1 MAAPTDVVLTLA
13 GLNAGLSLPP
23 AVLAV
28 AAPEGAA
35 FMSNE
40 AVDPYLACQP
50 CSILEVLP
58 AVPGPGVEACHSPE
72 PR

>member
-1 MAAPTDVVLTLA
+1 MAAPTEVVLTLA
-13 GLNAGLSLPP
+13 GSECWPFTPP

-40 AVDPYLACQP
+40 AVDPEP
-50 CSILEVLP
+50 GLP
-58 AVPGPGVEACHSPE
+58 ALQYTSGTASCTWARCGSMPQP
-72 PR
+72 

>member
-13 GLNAGLSLPP
+13 GLHAGLSLPP

-35 FMSNE
+35 FMSSE
-40 AVDPYLACQP
+40 AVDPVP
-50 CSILEVLP
+50 GLP
-58 AVPGPGVEACHSPE
+58 ALQYTQGTTSCTWARCGSMPQP
-72 PR
+72 